1 MSHPIWITPSGSL
14 GTYPQLKPMQVQ
26 LEAIPDPPATS
37 VTYTIISGQLPN
49 GLSMTI
55 NGLIYGTPDI
65 VNTTQSSVFVV
76 RAIDDVNEIRDRTFE
91 ITISG
96 NNNPNFITAPGSL
109 FTTYDSVWKEFPV
122 LYNNPVSTNPVTIR
136 VIQGELPPG
145 LEINSAGLIRGYAEP
160 PTTTLNLGLV
170 TTSTTAT
177 SSTNV
182 ITCLSTTGFSVGR
195 PIVFDGT
202 VFGGIVSGT
211 TYFVREVISATE
223 FTISNVQDG
232 AAFPLSNAAGFMT
245 TTLPN
250 ITGITPT
257 IRQYSFT
264 LQLESPLGNDIES
277 YFITVTNHYLPT
289 SQGGPNPT
297 NPPNT
302 RQPTIYNTRPQT
314 YDIEASSNY
323 GYYVLPPADS
333 KPIEGMCYNPSQNA
347 YIGKILSNNYFSFH
361 FLGKD
366 FDGNQLTYYYSGLP
380 NWLTGDPNTGWV
392 YGEPIIDDDTIS
404 EFSFSVYVA
413 KTGVPLS
420 SSFAK
425 SPTFNFTVKVT
436 NDIDGDIIW
445 ITPSDLGEIYNSTI
459 SLKSV
464 KAESDVPLL
473 YRLTSDSNPL
483 PNNLTLLDSGEITGM
498 VAYQPSDIFLAQ
510 NDTQTFSFTVEAYSP
525 NHPIVTSTKTFTLT
539 VIQQYAIPTDN
550 LYIKCTPS
558 IENRD
563 LIRTLLDNQTI
574 IPNNALYRPNDIYFG
589 KAQNII
595 YQHAFGIDSSD
606 LAEYVE
612 AVRKQHYWR
621 NITLGEIKTAIARD
635 ENNNIVYEVVY
646 SEVIDNLINPKGQS
660 VSYEVTWPRT
670 INLNKG
676 PWYTSVTDIYTSYEY
691 LYDVFINSQTQ
702 ELTINTQLNIP
713 LLIDQGLARFYTSLD
728 PGEVRRLY
736 PNSLPNMRQR
746 VQNELGSNPNFRL
759 LPLWMTS
766 QQENGNTLGFTP
778 AWVICYTKPG
788 FAKTI
793 KNNIE
798 TKWVDFLGNPIRL
811 NQINFRLDRFTVDK
825 SLTYDYDKNIVPPAW
840 TGLPS
845 ATPAP
850 DPIDSENFY
859 VLFPRKTILPDSSE
873 Y

>member
-1 MSHPIWITPSGSL
+1 MSHPIWDTPAGSL
-14 GTYPQLKPMQVQ
+14 GTFPQSIAMQVQ
-26 LEAIPDPPATS
+26 LVAIPEFPATS
-37 VTYTIISGQLPN
+37 VIYKIISGQLPN
-49 GLSMTI
+49 GLSMTT
-55 NGLIYGTPDI
+55 NGLIYGTPGI
-65 VNTTQSSVFVV
+65 VDKTASSTFVV
-76 RAIDDVNEIRDRTFE
+76 RATDDLDEIRDRTFE
-91 ITISG
+91 LTISG
-96 NNNPNFITAPGSL
+96 NNNPSFVSSPGIL
-109 FTTYDSVWKEFPV
+109 FGTYDSVWKEFPV
-122 LYNNPVSTNPVTIR
+122 LYNNPVTTNPVTIR

-160 PTTTLNLGLV
+160 PITTLNLGLV

-182 ITCLSTTGFSVGR
+182 ITCLTTAGFSTNR
-195 PIVFDGT
+195 PIVFSGT
-202 VFGGIVSGT
+202 TFGGIVAGT
-211 TYFVREVISATE
+211 TYFVKQVISATE
-223 FTISNVQDG
+223 FTISTVQDG
-232 AAFPLSNAAGFMT
+232 AVFSLSNAAGFMA

-250 ITGITPT
+250 ITGTTPT

-289 SQGGPNPT
+289 SEGGPNPT

-314 YDIEASSNY
+314 YDIEASPNY
-323 GYYVLPPADS
+323 GYYVLPPAGS
-333 KPIEGMCYNPSQNA
+333 VPIEGMTYSPSQNA
-347 YIGKILSNNYFSFH
+347 YIGKFLSNNNFSFH
-361 FLGKD
+361 VLGKD
-366 FDGNQLTYYYSGLP
+366 FDGNQLTYYYSDLP
-380 NWLTGDPNTGWV
+380 SWLTGDPNTGWI
-392 YGEPIIDDDTIS
+392 YGEPDIDDDTIS

-425 SPTFNFTVKVT
+425 SPTFNFIIKIT
-436 NDIDGDIIW
+436 NDIDGDITW

-459 SLKSV
+459 SLKAV
-464 KAESDVPLL
+464 KAESDVLL
-473 YRLTSDSNPL
+473 QYRLAEGSGPL
-483 PNNLTLLDSGEITGM
+483 PNNLVLLDNGEITGM
-498 VAYQPSDIFLAQ
+498 VAYQPSDIYLEE
-510 NDTQTFSFTVEAYSP
+510 NTSQTFTFTVEAYSP
-525 NHPIVTSTKTFTLT
+525 NHPIVSSTKTFTLT
-539 VIQQYAIPTDN
+539 VIQQYDIPTDN

-558 IENRD
+558 IENRE
-563 LIRTLLDNQTI
+563 LIRSLLDNPEI
-574 IPNNALYRPNDIYFG
+574 IPDEVLFRPDDVYFG

-606 LAEYVE
+606 LDEYVE

-691 LYDVFINSQTQ
+691 LYDVFMNAQTND
-702 ELTINTQLNIP
+702 LSISTQLDIP
-713 LLIDQGLARFYTSLD
+713 LLIEQGLAEFYTSLD

-766 QQENGNTLGFTP
+766 QQLDGNTLGFTP

-788 FAKTI
+788 FAQTV
-793 KNNIE
+793 KNNIQ
-798 TKWVDFLGNPIRL
+798 TKWVDFLDNPIRL

-859 VLFPRKTILPDSSE
+859 VLFPRKTILPNSSE